1 MNESKDWNEL
11 VVKHEPKLPSNNIKE
26 VIFFPAMKPD
36 DNKSTNAEG
45 GDATTESSK

>member
-1 MNESKDWNEL
+1 MGIDRMAMFL
-11 VVKHEPKLPSNNIKE
+11 TDSNNIKE